1 MKGYFVHAH
10 VNSAAV
16 ISSPVTHSKWYTFR
30 GDDINICHTFLFC
43 VFSCLAFLNACSSK
57 RIFLLS
63 QYLILKTNEC
73 LKRETPRVQM
83 KMPYIFCFLI
93 DIYLFIYG
101 CVSFNLYILFQ
112 RSTLI
117 IFQLTRWPS
126 CHQAIKIQTP
136 ELCTSLLSLLCE
148 PSH

>member
-1 MKGYFVHAH
+1 MQKNVTCICGLVKGDCTIGMKGYFVHAH

-63 QYLILKTNEC
+63 
-73 LKRETPRVQM
+73 
-83 KMPYIFCFLI
+83 
-93 DIYLFIYG
+93 
-101 CVSFNLYILFQ
+101 
-112 RSTLI
+112 
-117 IFQLTRWPS
+117 
-126 CHQAIKIQTP
+126 
-136 ELCTSLLSLLCE
+136 
-148 PSH
+148 